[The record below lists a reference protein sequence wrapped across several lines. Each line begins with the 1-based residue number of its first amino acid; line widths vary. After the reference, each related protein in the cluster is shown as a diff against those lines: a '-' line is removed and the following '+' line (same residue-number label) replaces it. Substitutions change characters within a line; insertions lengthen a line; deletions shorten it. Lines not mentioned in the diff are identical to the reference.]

1 MGGKISLVPTPIGN
15 LDDVTIRA
23 INTLREVDCILCEDT
38 RHTGK
43 LLSHHGI
50 SNRLQS
56 FHQHN
61 EHKVLDR
68 IVSEISAGKHYALVS
83 DAGTPGIS
91 DPGYLLVR
99 SCIDS
104 GVKVEVLPGATA
116 LIPALVGSGFSSEKY
131 IYLGFPPQK
140 KGRQTFW
147 TTLADEPKT
156 MVLYES
162 PHRILKALNEA
173 KSTFGE
179 DRLACVVREIS
190 KLHETYH
197 RGTLLGLAMECE
209 ASPYKG
215 EIVLVIEGQS
225 QYDKRQKP

>member
-1 MGGKISLVPTPIGN
+1 M
-15 LDDVTIRA
+15 
-23 INTLREVDCILCEDT
+23 
-38 RHTGK
+38 
-43 LLSHHGI
+43 
-50 SNRLQS
+50 
-56 FHQHN
+56 
-61 EHKVLDR
+61 
-68 IVSEISAGKHYALVS
+68 VS

-147 TTLADEPKT
+147 SALADEPKT

-173 KSTFGE
+173 KGTFGA

-197 RGTLLGLAMECE
+197 RGTLLELAMECE

-225 QYDKRQKP
+225 QYEKRQKL